1 MAISSKIE
9 EIILEIAKNAGN
21 ISDAMTLGV
30 GDIDTPSSAIF
41 EINNLLTTAQTGY
54 PYFGIIETTPLG
66 FLPSYDFTSDQYNVM
81 FGSGTVS
88 YNGSLIQLVQ
98 QKIPIRKEF
107 IKDYNLVGSGST
119 AHKYGITVGL
129 PLSEAQ
135 KAIQTFNTTVST
147 ASTSGSNI
155 LYVASTEN
163 ASNLGFPLEAHV
175 GSVYLKFS
183 GINALG
189 TGLIVDSNFYN
200 GSNYGV
206 LPSTIAT
213 DTPVKFVFQPKLK
226 YLTGFPVET
235 LNEDPAAFIYYPPLP
250 SSWLPVSKIL
260 AKNPEDPRVAG
271 SSKDAFIRTVSDIPT
286 STSSNLIL
294 GNTDDVQDV
303 VNSCNAAISNLSN
316 YRNDLILN
324 NFIDAIRSYS
334 AELIQNTTLTSNQFW
349 SLQPFRPTQYYS
361 KGVSFSGLERFEF
374 PANFAKSY
382 YSRTALDLQ
391 HTFAIFR
398 GDLVSYNSAVLGT
411 SGIGTSE
418 LTGTVITS
426 TSSMSS
432 LLPGTQIYGVTAI
445 SSIAGTSYVETVPT
459 YVSKVSTNV
468 TNSNYMVE
476 LKWQGLGTTNALFY
490 HIYKRPSLSTE
501 STEKRITIV
510 NDIQNPPYSTII
522 PVTDNSFLNL
532 ENKNTAFKISA
543 NEDCFVGGVT
553 LKLGFNAPNQVASTG
568 STGLNFTI
576 YENSGS
582 SPNYNS
588 PLTDQ
593 PVLLYTDILEGSASY
608 TVKFNPGVNLDA
620 NTSYWFVVNKPVD
633 FSTGLGTTSLRTRIL
648 SSGSGQIKTLNTDF
662 DGSSVWS
669 STGGSAY
676 FLVRGY
682 LDDGNTVGESF
693 RRGIKF
699 NNRIANTARRMSV
712 YVPPIDDIVD
722 DTGLIFNGSSV
733 AIASTTNKT
742 IKNELLVSVTAKYGT
757 GGTEVIMTATVPKG
771 TPRDTRFLLGT
782 ETDLYDRVT
791 NVIVSPG
798 TDVTRVGN
806 GPILWDI
813 YDLIT
818 VETVP

>member
-30 GDIDTPSSAIF
+30 GDVDIPSSAIF
-41 EINNLLTTAQTGY
+41 EINNLLSTAQTGY
-54 PYFGIIETTPLG
+54 PYFGIVETNPLG
-66 FLPSYDFTSDQYNVM
+66 FIPSYSFSSDQYNVVY
-81 FGSGTVS
+81 GSGTIS
-88 YNGSLIQLVQ
+88 YNGSLIQLSQ
-98 QKIPIRKEF
+98 QKIPIKKEF
-107 IKDYNLVGSGST
+107 VKDYNLVGSGST
-119 AHKYGITVGL
+119 AHKYGITVGI
-129 PLSEAQ
+129 PISEAQ
-135 KAIQTFNTTVST
+135 KAIQTFNTTVSI

-155 LYVASTEN
+155 LYVTSVDTATS
-163 ASNLGFPLEAHV
+163 LGFPLEAHV
-175 GSVYLKFS
+175 GSLYLKFS
-183 GINALG
+183 GVSG
-189 TGLIVDSNFYN
+189 SGLVLDSTFYN
-200 GSNYGV
+200 GSSYGV
-206 LPSTIAT
+206 LPSTVSV

-235 LNEDPAAFIYYPPLP
+235 TNENPISFNYYPPIP
-250 SSWLPVSKIL
+250 STWIPVGKIL
-260 AKNPEDPRVAG
+260 VKNPEDPRVAG
-271 SSKDAFIRTVSDIPT
+271 NSQDAFVRTANDIPT

-303 VNSCNAAISNLSN
+303 INSCNAAISNLNS
-316 YRNDLILN
+316 YRNDIIIN
-324 NFIDAIRSYS
+324 NFVDAIRSYS
-334 AELIQNTTLTSNQFW
+334 NELIQGTNLNANQFW
-349 SLQPFRPTQYYS
+349 ALQPFRPTQYYS

-374 PANFAKSY
+374 PFNFTKAY
-382 YSRTALDLQ
+382 YNRTAQDLQ
-391 HTFAIFR
+391 HTFAVFR

-426 TSSMSS
+426 SSS
-432 LLPGTQIYGVTAI
+432 LSSLSPGTQIYGVTAV
-445 SSIAGTSYVETVPT
+445 SAIAGTSYVETIPT

-501 STEKRITIV
+501 STEKRLTLID
-510 NDIQNPPYSTII
+510 DIQNPPYSTIVS
-522 PVTDNSFLNL
+522 VTDNSFLNL
-532 ENKNTAFKISA
+532 DDKNTAFKVTT
-543 NEDCFVGGVT
+543 NEDCYVGGVT
-553 LKLGFNAPNQVASTG
+553 LKLGFNAPSQVASTG

-576 YENSGS
+576 YENSAG

-588 PLTDQ
+588 PLSDQ
-593 PVLLYTDILEGSASY
+593 PTLLYTDILEGSASY

-620 NTSYWFVVNKPVD
+620 NTSYWLVINKPVN
-633 FSTGLGTTSLRTRIL
+633 FSTGLGTTSLRARIL
-648 SSGSGQIKTLNTDF
+648 SSGSDQIKTLSTDF

-676 FLVRGY
+676 FQVRGY

-699 NNRIANTARRMSV
+699 TNRIANTARRVSV

-757 GGTEVIMTATVPKG
+757 GGTEVTMTTTVPKG

>member
-30 GDIDTPSSAIF
+30 GDVDIPSSAIF
-41 EINNLLTTAQTGY
+41 EINNLLSTAQTGY
-54 PYFGIIETTPLG
+54 PYFGIVETNPLG
-66 FLPSYDFTSDQYNVM
+66 FIPSYSFSSDQYNVVY
-81 FGSGTVS
+81 GSGTIS
-88 YNGSLIQLVQ
+88 YNGSLIQLSQ
-98 QKIPIRKEF
+98 QKIPIKKEF
-107 IKDYNLVGSGST
+107 VKDYNLVGSGST
-119 AHKYGITVGL
+119 AHKYGITVGI
-129 PLSEAQ
+129 PISEAQ
-135 KAIQTFNTTVST
+135 KAIQTFNTTVSI

-155 LYVASTEN
+155 LYVTSVDTATS
-163 ASNLGFPLEAHV
+163 LGFPLEAHV
-175 GSVYLKFS
+175 GSLYLKFS
-183 GINALG
+183 GVSG
-189 TGLIVDSNFYN
+189 SGLVLDSTFYN
-200 GSNYGV
+200 GSSYGV
-206 LPSTIAT
+206 LPSTVSV

-235 LNEDPAAFIYYPPLP
+235 TNENPISFNYYPPIP
-250 SSWLPVSKIL
+250 STWIPVGKIL
-260 AKNPEDPRVAG
+260 VKNPEDPRVAG
-271 SSKDAFIRTVSDIPT
+271 NSQDAFVRTANDIPT

-303 VNSCNAAISNLSN
+303 INSCNAAISNLNS
-316 YRNDLILN
+316 YRNDIIIN
-324 NFIDAIRSYS
+324 NFVDAIRSYS
-334 AELIQNTTLTSNQFW
+334 NELIQGTNLNANQFW
-349 SLQPFRPTQYYS
+349 ALQPFRPTQYYS

-374 PANFAKSY
+374 PFNFTKAY
-382 YSRTALDLQ
+382 YNRTAQDLQ
-391 HTFAIFR
+391 HTFAVFR

-426 TSSMSS
+426 SSS
-432 LLPGTQIYGVTAI
+432 LSSLSPGTQIYGVTAV
-445 SSIAGTSYVETVPT
+445 SAIAGTSYVETIPT

-501 STEKRITIV
+501 STEKRLTLID
-510 NDIQNPPYSTII
+510 DIQNPPYSTIVS
-522 PVTDNSFLNL
+522 VTDNSFLNL
-532 ENKNTAFKISA
+532 DNKNTAFKVTT
-543 NEDCFVGGVT
+543 NEDCYVGGVT
-553 LKLGFNAPNQVASTG
+553 LKLGFNAPSQVASTG

-576 YENSGS
+576 YENSAG

-588 PLTDQ
+588 PLSDQ
-593 PVLLYTDILEGSASY
+593 PTLLYTDILEGSASY

-620 NTSYWFVVNKPVD
+620 NTSYWLVINKPVN
-633 FSTGLGTTSLRTRIL
+633 FSTGLGTTSLRARIL
-648 SSGSGQIKTLNTDF
+648 SSGSDQIKTLSTDF

-676 FLVRGY
+676 FQVRGY

-699 NNRIANTARRMSV
+699 TNRIANTARRVSV

-757 GGTEVIMTATVPKG
+757 GGTEVTMTTTVPKG

>member
-30 GDIDTPSSAIF
+30 GDVDIPSSAIF
-41 EINNLLTTAQTGY
+41 EINNLLSTAQTGY
-54 PYFGIIETTPLG
+54 PYFGIVETNPLG
-66 FLPSYDFTSDQYNVM
+66 FIPSYSFSSDQYNVVY
-81 FGSGTVS
+81 GSGTIS
-88 YNGSLIQLVQ
+88 YNGSLIQLSQ
-98 QKIPIRKEF
+98 QKIPIKKEF
-107 IKDYNLVGSGST
+107 VKDYNLVGSGST
-119 AHKYGITVGL
+119 AHKYGITVGI
-129 PLSEAQ
+129 PISEAQ
-135 KAIQTFNTTVST
+135 KAIQTFNTTVSI

-155 LYVASTEN
+155 LYVTSVDTATS
-163 ASNLGFPLEAHV
+163 LGFPLEAHV
-175 GSVYLKFS
+175 GSLYLKFS
-183 GINALG
+183 GVSG
-189 TGLIVDSNFYN
+189 SGLVLDSTFYN
-200 GSNYGV
+200 GSSYGV
-206 LPSTIAT
+206 LPSTVSV

-235 LNEDPAAFIYYPPLP
+235 TNENPISFNYYPPIP
-250 SSWLPVSKIL
+250 STWIPVGKIL
-260 AKNPEDPRVAG
+260 IKNPEDPRVAG
-271 SSKDAFIRTVSDIPT
+271 NSQDAFVRTANDIPT

-303 VNSCNAAISNLSN
+303 INSCNAAISNLNS
-316 YRNDLILN
+316 YRNDIIIN
-324 NFIDAIRSYS
+324 NFVDAIRSYS
-334 AELIQNTTLTSNQFW
+334 NELIQGTNLNANQFW

-374 PANFAKSY
+374 PFNFTKAY
-382 YSRTALDLQ
+382 YNRTAQDLQ
-391 HTFAIFR
+391 HTFAVFR

-418 LTGTVITS
+418 LTGTIITS
-426 TSSMSS
+426 SSS
-432 LLPGTQIYGVTAI
+432 LSSLSPGTQIYGVTAV
-445 SSIAGTSYVETVPT
+445 SAIAGTSYVETIPT

-501 STEKRITIV
+501 STEKRLTLID
-510 NDIQNPPYSTII
+510 DIQNPPYSTIAS
-522 PVTDNSFLNL
+522 VTDNSFLNL
-532 ENKNTAFKISA
+532 DNKNTAFKVTT
-543 NEDCFVGGVT
+543 NEDCYVGGVT

-576 YENSGS
+576 YENSAG

-588 PLTDQ
+588 PLSDQ
-593 PVLLYTDILEGSASY
+593 PTLLYTDILEGSASY

-620 NTSYWFVVNKPVD
+620 NTSYWLVINKPVN
-633 FSTGLGTTSLRTRIL
+633 FSTGLGTTSLRARIL
-648 SSGSGQIKTLNTDF
+648 SSGSDQIKTLSTDF

-676 FLVRGY
+676 FQVRGY

-699 NNRIANTARRMSV
+699 TNRIANTARRMSV

-742 IKNELLVSVTAKYGT
+742 IKNELLVSVIAKYGT
-757 GGTEVIMTATVPKG
+757 GGTEVTMTTTVPKG

>member
-30 GDIDTPSSAIF
+30 GDVDIPSSAIF
-41 EINNLLTTAQTGY
+41 EINNLLSTAQTGY
-54 PYFGIIETTPLG
+54 PYFGIVETNPLG
-66 FLPSYDFTSDQYNVM
+66 FIPSYSFSSDQYNVVY
-81 FGSGTVS
+81 GSGTIS
-88 YNGSLIQLVQ
+88 YNGSLIQLSQ
-98 QKIPIRKEF
+98 QKIPIKKEF
-107 IKDYNLVGSGST
+107 VKDYNLVGSGST
-119 AHKYGITVGL
+119 AHKYGITVGI
-129 PLSEAQ
+129 PISEAQ
-135 KAIQTFNTTVST
+135 KAIQTFNTTVSI

-155 LYVASTEN
+155 LYVTSVDTATS
-163 ASNLGFPLEAHV
+163 LGFPLEAHV
-175 GSVYLKFS
+175 GSLYLKFS
-183 GINALG
+183 GVSG
-189 TGLIVDSNFYN
+189 SGLVLDSTFYN
-200 GSNYGV
+200 GSSYGV
-206 LPSTIAT
+206 LPSTVSV

-226 YLTGFPVET
+226 YLTGFPIET
-235 LNEDPAAFIYYPPLP
+235 TNENPISFNYYPPIP
-250 SSWLPVSKIL
+250 STWIPVGKIL
-260 AKNPEDPRVAG
+260 VKNPEDPRVAG
-271 SSKDAFIRTVSDIPT
+271 NSQDAFVRTANDIPT

-303 VNSCNAAISNLSN
+303 INSCNAAISNLNS
-316 YRNDLILN
+316 YRNDIIIN
-324 NFIDAIRSYS
+324 NFVDAIRSYS
-334 AELIQNTTLTSNQFW
+334 NELIQGTNLNANQFW

-374 PANFAKSY
+374 PFNFTKAY
-382 YSRTALDLQ
+382 YNRTAQDLQ
-391 HTFAIFR
+391 HTFAVFR

-426 TSSMSS
+426 SSS
-432 LLPGTQIYGVTAI
+432 LSSLSPGTQIYGVTAV
-445 SSIAGTSYVETVPT
+445 SAIAGTSYVETIPT

-501 STEKRITIV
+501 STEKRLTLID
-510 NDIQNPPYSTII
+510 DIQNPPYSTIVS
-522 PVTDNSFLNL
+522 VTDNSFLNL
-532 ENKNTAFKISA
+532 DNKNTAFKVTT
-543 NEDCFVGGVT
+543 NEDCYVGGVT
-553 LKLGFNAPNQVASTG
+553 LKLGFNAPSQVASTG

-576 YENSGS
+576 YENSAG

-588 PLTDQ
+588 PLSDQ
-593 PVLLYTDILEGSASY
+593 PTLLYTDILEGSASY

-620 NTSYWFVVNKPVD
+620 NTSYWLVINKPVN
-633 FSTGLGTTSLRTRIL
+633 FSTGLGTTSLRARIL
-648 SSGSGQIKTLNTDF
+648 SSGSDQIKTLSTDF

-676 FLVRGY
+676 FQVRGY

-699 NNRIANTARRMSV
+699 TNRIANTARRVSV

-742 IKNELLVSVTAKYGT
+742 IKNELLVFVTAKYGT
-757 GGTEVIMTATVPKG
+757 GGTEVTMTTTVPKG

>member
-30 GDIDTPSSAIF
+30 GDVDIPSSAIF
-41 EINNLLTTAQTGY
+41 EINNLLSTAQTGY
-54 PYFGIIETTPLG
+54 PYFGIVETNPLG
-66 FLPSYDFTSDQYNVM
+66 FIPSYSFSSDQYNVVY
-81 FGSGTVS
+81 GSGTIS
-88 YNGSLIQLVQ
+88 YNGSLIQLSQ
-98 QKIPIRKEF
+98 QKIPIKKEF
-107 IKDYNLVGSGST
+107 VKDYNLVGSGST
-119 AHKYGITVGL
+119 AHKYGITVGI
-129 PLSEAQ
+129 PISEAQ
-135 KAIQTFNTTVST
+135 KAIQTFNTTVSI

-155 LYVASTEN
+155 LYVTSVDTATS
-163 ASNLGFPLEAHV
+163 LGFPLEAHV
-175 GSVYLKFS
+175 GSLYLKFS
-183 GINALG
+183 GVSG
-189 TGLIVDSNFYN
+189 SGLVLDSTFYN
-200 GSNYGV
+200 GSSYGV
-206 LPSTIAT
+206 LPSTVSV

-235 LNEDPAAFIYYPPLP
+235 TNENPISFNYYPPIP
-250 SSWLPVSKIL
+250 STWIPVGKIL
-260 AKNPEDPRVAG
+260 VKNPEDPRVAG
-271 SSKDAFIRTVSDIPT
+271 NSQDAFVRTANDIPT

-303 VNSCNAAISNLSN
+303 INSCNAAISNLNS
-316 YRNDLILN
+316 YRNDIIIN
-324 NFIDAIRSYS
+324 NFVDAIRSYS
-334 AELIQNTTLTSNQFW
+334 NELIQGTNLNANQFW

-374 PANFAKSY
+374 PFNFTKAY
-382 YSRTALDLQ
+382 YNRTAQDLQ
-391 HTFAIFR
+391 HTFAVFR

-426 TSSMSS
+426 SSS
-432 LLPGTQIYGVTAI
+432 LSSLSPGTQIYGVTAV
-445 SSIAGTSYVETVPT
+445 SAIAGTSYVETIPT

-501 STEKRITIV
+501 STEKRLTLID
-510 NDIQNPPYSTII
+510 DIQNPPYSTIVS
-522 PVTDNSFLNL
+522 VTDNSFLNL
-532 ENKNTAFKISA
+532 DNKNTAFKVTT
-543 NEDCFVGGVT
+543 NEDCYVGGVT

-576 YENSGS
+576 YENSAG

-588 PLTDQ
+588 PLSDQ
-593 PVLLYTDILEGSASY
+593 PTLLYTDILEGSASY

-620 NTSYWFVVNKPVD
+620 NTSYWLVINKPVN
-633 FSTGLGTTSLRTRIL
+633 FSTGLGTTSLRARIL
-648 SSGSGQIKTLNTDF
+648 SSGSDQIKTLSTDF

-676 FLVRGY
+676 FQVRGY

-699 NNRIANTARRMSV
+699 TNRIANTARRMSV

-757 GGTEVIMTATVPKG
+757 GGTEITMTTTVPKG

>member
-30 GDIDTPSSAIF
+30 GDVDIPSSAIF
-41 EINNLLTTAQTGY
+41 EINNLLSTAQTGY
-54 PYFGIIETTPLG
+54 PYFGIVETNPLG
-66 FLPSYDFTSDQYNVM
+66 FIPSYSFSSDQYNVVY
-81 FGSGTVS
+81 GSGTIS
-88 YNGSLIQLVQ
+88 YNGSLIQLSQ
-98 QKIPIRKEF
+98 QKIPIKKEF
-107 IKDYNLVGSGST
+107 VKDYNLVGSGST
-119 AHKYGITVGL
+119 AHKYGITVGI
-129 PLSEAQ
+129 PISEAQ
-135 KAIQTFNTTVST
+135 KAIQTFNTTVSI

-155 LYVASTEN
+155 LYVTSVDTATS
-163 ASNLGFPLEAHV
+163 LGFPLEAHV
-175 GSVYLKFS
+175 GSLYLKFS
-183 GINALG
+183 GVSG
-189 TGLIVDSNFYN
+189 SGLVLDSTFYN
-200 GSNYGV
+200 GSSYGV
-206 LPSTIAT
+206 LPSTVSV

-226 YLTGFPVET
+226 YLTGFPIET
-235 LNEDPAAFIYYPPLP
+235 TNENPISFNYYPPIP
-250 SSWLPVSKIL
+250 STWIPVGKIL
-260 AKNPEDPRVAG
+260 VKNPEDPRVAG
-271 SSKDAFIRTVSDIPT
+271 NSQDAFVRTANDIPT

-303 VNSCNAAISNLSN
+303 INSCNAAISNLNS
-316 YRNDLILN
+316 YRNDIIIN
-324 NFIDAIRSYS
+324 NFVDAIRSYS
-334 AELIQNTTLTSNQFW
+334 NELIQGTNLNANQFW

-374 PANFAKSY
+374 PFNFTKAY
-382 YSRTALDLQ
+382 YNRTAQDLQ
-391 HTFAIFR
+391 HTFAVFR

-426 TSSMSS
+426 SSS
-432 LLPGTQIYGVTAI
+432 LSSLSPGTQIYGVTAV
-445 SSIAGTSYVETVPT
+445 SAIAGTSYVETIPT

-501 STEKRITIV
+501 STEKRLTLID
-510 NDIQNPPYSTII
+510 DIQNPPYSTIVS
-522 PVTDNSFLNL
+522 VTDNSFLNL
-532 ENKNTAFKISA
+532 DNKNTAFKVTT
-543 NEDCFVGGVT
+543 NEDCYVGGVT
-553 LKLGFNAPNQVASTG
+553 LKLGFNAPSQVASTG

-576 YENSGS
+576 YENSAG

-588 PLTDQ
+588 PLSDQ
-593 PVLLYTDILEGSASY
+593 PTLLYTDILEGSASY
-608 TVKFNPGVNLDA
+608 TVKFNPGVNLNA
-620 NTSYWFVVNKPVD
+620 NTSYWLVINKPVN
-633 FSTGLGTTSLRTRIL
+633 FSTGLGTTSLRARIL
-648 SSGSGQIKTLNTDF
+648 SSGSNQIKTLSTDF

-676 FLVRGY
+676 FQVRGY

-699 NNRIANTARRMSV
+699 TNRIANTARRVSV

-757 GGTEVIMTATVPKG
+757 GGTEVTMTTTVPKG

>member
-30 GDIDTPSSAIF
+30 GDVDIPSSAIF
-41 EINNLLTTAQTGY
+41 EINNLLSTAQTGY
-54 PYFGIIETTPLG
+54 PYFGIVETNPLG
-66 FLPSYDFTSDQYNVM
+66 FIPSYSFSSDQYNVVY
-81 FGSGTVS
+81 GSGTIS
-88 YNGSLIQLVQ
+88 YNGSLIQLSQ
-98 QKIPIRKEF
+98 QKIPIKKEF
-107 IKDYNLVGSGST
+107 VKDYNLVGSGST
-119 AHKYGITVGL
+119 AHKYGITVGI
-129 PLSEAQ
+129 PISEAQ
-135 KAIQTFNTTVST
+135 KAIQTFNTTVSI

-155 LYVASTEN
+155 LYVTSVDTATS
-163 ASNLGFPLEAHV
+163 LGFPLEAHV
-175 GSVYLKFS
+175 GSLYLKFS
-183 GINALG
+183 GVSG
-189 TGLIVDSNFYN
+189 SGLVLDSTFYN
-200 GSNYGV
+200 GSSYGV
-206 LPSTIAT
+206 LPSTVSV

-235 LNEDPAAFIYYPPLP
+235 TNENPISFNYYPPIP
-250 SSWLPVSKIL
+250 STWIPVGKIL
-260 AKNPEDPRVAG
+260 VKNPEDPRVAG
-271 SSKDAFIRTVSDIPT
+271 NSQDAFVRTANDIPT

-303 VNSCNAAISNLSN
+303 INSCNAAISNLNS
-316 YRNDLILN
+316 YRNDIIIN
-324 NFIDAIRSYS
+324 NFVDAIRSYS
-334 AELIQNTTLTSNQFW
+334 NELIQGTNLNANQFW
-349 SLQPFRPTQYYS
+349 ALQPFRPTQYYS

-374 PANFAKSY
+374 PFNFTKAY
-382 YSRTALDLQ
+382 YNRTAQDLQ
-391 HTFAIFR
+391 HTFAVFR

-426 TSSMSS
+426 SSS
-432 LLPGTQIYGVTAI
+432 LSSLSPGTQIYGVTAV
-445 SSIAGTSYVETVPT
+445 SAIAGTSYVETIPT

-501 STEKRITIV
+501 STEKRLTLID
-510 NDIQNPPYSTII
+510 DIQNPPYSTIVS
-522 PVTDNSFLNL
+522 VTDNSFLNL
-532 ENKNTAFKISA
+532 DDKNTAFKVTT
-543 NEDCFVGGVT
+543 NEDCYVGGVT
-553 LKLGFNAPNQVASTG
+553 LKLGFNAPSQVASTG

-576 YENSGS
+576 YENSAG

-588 PLTDQ
+588 PLSDQ
-593 PVLLYTDILEGSASY
+593 PTLLYTDILEGSASY

-620 NTSYWFVVNKPVD
+620 NTSYWLVINKPVN
-633 FSTGLGTTSLRTRIL
+633 FSTGLGTTSLRARIL
-648 SSGSGQIKTLNTDF
+648 SSGSDQIKTLSTDF

-676 FLVRGY
+676 FQVRGY

-699 NNRIANTARRMSV
+699 TNRIANTARRMSV

-757 GGTEVIMTATVPKG
+757 GGTEITMTTTVPKG

>member
-30 GDIDTPSSAIF
+30 GDVDIPSSAIF
-41 EINNLLTTAQTGY
+41 EINNLLSTAQTGY
-54 PYFGIIETTPLG
+54 PYFGIVETNPLG
-66 FLPSYDFTSDQYNVM
+66 FIPSYSFSSDQYNVVY
-81 FGSGTVS
+81 GSGTIS
-88 YNGSLIQLVQ
+88 YNGSLIQLSQ
-98 QKIPIRKEF
+98 QKIPIKKEF
-107 IKDYNLVGSGST
+107 VKDYNLVGLGST
-119 AHKYGITVGL
+119 AHKYGITVGI
-129 PLSEAQ
+129 PISEAQ
-135 KAIQTFNTTVST
+135 KAIQTFNTTVSI

-155 LYVASTEN
+155 LYVTSVDTATS
-163 ASNLGFPLEAHV
+163 LGFPLEAHV
-175 GSVYLKFS
+175 GSLYLKFS
-183 GINALG
+183 GVSG
-189 TGLIVDSNFYN
+189 SGLVLDSTFYN
-200 GSNYGV
+200 GSSYGV
-206 LPSTIAT
+206 LPSTVSV

-235 LNEDPAAFIYYPPLP
+235 TNENPISFNYYPPIP
-250 SSWLPVSKIL
+250 STWIPVGKIL
-260 AKNPEDPRVAG
+260 VKNPEDPRVAG
-271 SSKDAFIRTVSDIPT
+271 NSQDAFVRTANDIPT

-303 VNSCNAAISNLSN
+303 INSCNAAISNLNS
-316 YRNDLILN
+316 YRNDIIIN
-324 NFIDAIRSYS
+324 NFVDAIRSYS
-334 AELIQNTTLTSNQFW
+334 NELIQGTNLNANQFW

-374 PANFAKSY
+374 PLNFTKAY
-382 YSRTALDLQ
+382 YNRTAQDLQ
-391 HTFAIFR
+391 HTFAVFR

-426 TSSMSS
+426 SSS
-432 LLPGTQIYGVTAI
+432 LSSLSPGTQIYGVTAV
-445 SSIAGTSYVETVPT
+445 SAIAGTSYVETIPT

-501 STEKRITIV
+501 STEKRLTLID
-510 NDIQNPPYSTII
+510 DIQNPPYSTIVS
-522 PVTDNSFLNL
+522 VTDNSFLNL
-532 ENKNTAFKISA
+532 DDKNTAFKVTT
-543 NEDCFVGGVT
+543 NEDCYVGGVT
-553 LKLGFNAPNQVASTG
+553 LKLGFNAPSQVASTG

-576 YENSGS
+576 YENSAG

-588 PLTDQ
+588 PLSDQ
-593 PVLLYTDILEGSASY
+593 PTLLYTDILEGSASY
-608 TVKFNPGVNLDA
+608 TVKFNPGVNLNA
-620 NTSYWFVVNKPVD
+620 NTSYWLVINKPVN
-633 FSTGLGTTSLRTRIL
+633 FSTGLGTTSLRARIL
-648 SSGSGQIKTLNTDF
+648 SSGSNQIKTLSTDF

-676 FLVRGY
+676 FQVRGY

-699 NNRIANTARRMSV
+699 TNRIANTARRMSV

-757 GGTEVIMTATVPKG
+757 GGTEVTMTTTVPKG

>member
-30 GDIDTPSSAIF
+30 GDVDTPSSAIF

-54 PYFGIIETTPLG
+54 PYFGIVETDPLG
-66 FLPSYDFTSDQYNVM
+66 FIPSYSFSSDQYNVVY
-81 FGSGTVS
+81 GSGTIS

-98 QKIPIRKEF
+98 QKIPIKKEF
-107 IKDYNLVGSGST
+107 VKDYNLVGSGST
-119 AHKYGITVGL
+119 AHKYGITVGI
-129 PLSEAQ
+129 PISEAQ

-155 LYVASTEN
+155 LYVTSVDTAL
-163 ASNLGFPLEAHV
+163 NLGFPLEAHV
-175 GSVYLKFS
+175 GSLYLKFS
-183 GINALG
+183 GVSGN
-189 TGLIVDSNFYN
+189 GLILDSTFYN
-200 GSNYGV
+200 GSSYGV
-206 LPSTIAT
+206 LPSTVAV

-235 LNEDPAAFIYYPPLP
+235 ANEDPYAFNYFPPLP
-250 SSWLPVSKIL
+250 SSWIPVGKIL
-260 AKNPEDPRVAG
+260 VKNPENPRVAG
-271 SSKDAFIRTVSDIPT
+271 NSQDAFVRTANDIPT

-303 VNSCNAAISNLSN
+303 VNSCNAAISNLNS
-316 YRNDLILN
+316 YRNDIVIN
-324 NFIDAIRSYS
+324 NFVDAIRSYS
-334 AELIQNTTLTSNQFW
+334 NELIQGTTLNANQFW
-349 SLQPFRPTQYYS
+349 ALQPFRPTQYYS

-374 PANFAKSY
+374 PLNFTKAY
-382 YSRTALDLQ
+382 FNRTAQDLQ
-391 HTFAIFR
+391 HTFAVFR

-418 LTGTVITS
+418 LTGTIITS
-426 TSSMSS
+426 SASLSS
-432 LLPGTQIYGVTAI
+432 LAPGTQIYGITAV

-468 TNSNYMVE
+468 TNLNYMVE
-476 LKWQGLGTTNALFY
+476 LNWQGLGTTNALFY

-501 STEKRITIV
+501 STEKRITLV
-510 NDIQNPPYSTII
+510 NDIQNPPYSTIV
-522 PVTDNSFLNL
+522 PVTDNSYLNL
-532 ENKNTAFKISA
+532 DNKNTAFKITT
-543 NEDCFVGGVT
+543 NEDCFIGGVT

-576 YENSGS
+576 YGNSGG
-582 SPNYNS
+582 SPNYS
-588 PLTDQ
+588 APLTDQ
-593 PVLLYTDILEGSASY
+593 PILLYTDIAEGSASY
-608 TVKFNPGVNLDA
+608 TVKFTPGINLDA
-620 NTSYWFVVNKPVD
+620 NTTYWLVVNKPTN
-633 FSTGLGTTSLRTRIL
+633 FTTGLGTTSIRARIL
-648 SSGSGQIKTLNTDF
+648 SSGSGQIKTLNSDF
-662 DGSSVWS
+662 TGSSTWS

-676 FLVRGY
+676 FQVRGY
-682 LDDGNTVGESF
+682 LDNGNTVGESF

-699 NNRIANTARRMSV
+699 TNRIANTSRRLSV
-712 YVPPIDDIVD
+712 YVPPVDDIVD

-733 AIASTTNKT
+733 AIASTTDKT
-742 IKNELLVSVTAKYGT
+742 IKNELFVSVTAKYGT
-757 GGTEVIMTATVPKG
+757 GGTEVTMTTTVPKG
-771 TPRDTRFLLGT
+771 TARDTRFLLGT
-782 ETDLYDRVT
+782 ESDLYDRVT
-791 NVIVSPG
+791 NVVVSPG

>member
-30 GDIDTPSSAIF
+30 GDVDIPSSAIF
-41 EINNLLTTAQTGY
+41 EINNLLSTAQTGY
-54 PYFGIIETTPLG
+54 PYFGIVETNPLG
-66 FLPSYDFTSDQYNVM
+66 FIPSYSFSSDQYNVVY
-81 FGSGTVS
+81 GSGTIS
-88 YNGSLIQLVQ
+88 YNGSLIQLSQ
-98 QKIPIRKEF
+98 QKIPIKKEF
-107 IKDYNLVGSGST
+107 VKDYNLVGLGST
-119 AHKYGITVGL
+119 AHKYGITVGI
-129 PLSEAQ
+129 PISEAQ
-135 KAIQTFNTTVST
+135 KAIQTFNTTVSI

-155 LYVASTEN
+155 LYVTSVDTATS
-163 ASNLGFPLEAHV
+163 LGFPLEAHV
-175 GSVYLKFS
+175 GSLYLKFS
-183 GINALG
+183 GVSG
-189 TGLIVDSNFYN
+189 SGLVLDSTFYN
-200 GSNYGV
+200 GSSYGV
-206 LPSTIAT
+206 LPSTVSV

-235 LNEDPAAFIYYPPLP
+235 TNENPISFNYYPPIP
-250 SSWLPVSKIL
+250 STWIPVGKIL
-260 AKNPEDPRVAG
+260 VKNPEDPRVAG
-271 SSKDAFIRTVSDIPT
+271 NSQDAFVRTANDIPT

-303 VNSCNAAISNLSN
+303 INSCNAAISNLNS
-316 YRNDLILN
+316 YRNDIIIN
-324 NFIDAIRSYS
+324 NFVDAIRSYS
-334 AELIQNTTLTSNQFW
+334 NELIQGTNLNANQFW

-374 PANFAKSY
+374 PLNFTKAY
-382 YSRTALDLQ
+382 YNRTAQDLQ
-391 HTFAIFR
+391 HTFAVFR

-426 TSSMSS
+426 SSS
-432 LLPGTQIYGVTAI
+432 LSSLSPGTQIYGVTAV
-445 SSIAGTSYVETVPT
+445 SAIAGTSYVETIPT

-501 STEKRITIV
+501 STEKRLTLID
-510 NDIQNPPYSTII
+510 DIQNPPYSTIVS
-522 PVTDNSFLNL
+522 VTDNSFLNL
-532 ENKNTAFKISA
+532 DDKNTAFKVTT
-543 NEDCFVGGVT
+543 NEDCYVGGVT
-553 LKLGFNAPNQVASTG
+553 LKLGFNAPSQVASTG

-576 YENSGS
+576 YENSAG

-588 PLTDQ
+588 PLSDQ
-593 PVLLYTDILEGSASY
+593 PTLLYTDILEGSASY
-608 TVKFNPGVNLDA
+608 TVKFNPGVNLNA
-620 NTSYWFVVNKPVD
+620 NTSYWLVINKPVN
-633 FSTGLGTTSLRTRIL
+633 FSTGLGTTSLRARIL
-648 SSGSGQIKTLNTDF
+648 SSGSNQIKTLSTDF

-676 FLVRGY
+676 FQVRGY

-699 NNRIANTARRMSV
+699 TNRIANTARRVSV

-757 GGTEVIMTATVPKG
+757 GGTEVTMTTTVPKG

>member
-30 GDIDTPSSAIF
+30 GDVDIPSSAIF
-41 EINNLLTTAQTGY
+41 EINNLLSTAQTGY
-54 PYFGIIETTPLG
+54 PYFGIVETNPLG
-66 FLPSYDFTSDQYNVM
+66 FIPSYSFSSDQYNVVY
-81 FGSGTVS
+81 GSGTIS
-88 YNGSLIQLVQ
+88 YNGSLIQLSQ
-98 QKIPIRKEF
+98 QKIPIKKEF
-107 IKDYNLVGSGST
+107 VKDYNLVGSGST
-119 AHKYGITVGL
+119 AHKYGITVGI
-129 PLSEAQ
+129 PISEAQ
-135 KAIQTFNTTVST
+135 KAIQTFNTTVSI

-155 LYVASTEN
+155 LYVTSVDTATS
-163 ASNLGFPLEAHV
+163 LGFPLEAHV
-175 GSVYLKFS
+175 GSLYLKFS
-183 GINALG
+183 GVSG
-189 TGLIVDSNFYN
+189 SGLVLDSTFYN
-200 GSNYGV
+200 GSSYGV
-206 LPSTIAT
+206 LPSTVSV

-235 LNEDPAAFIYYPPLP
+235 TNENPISFNYYPPIP
-250 SSWLPVSKIL
+250 STWIPVGKIL
-260 AKNPEDPRVAG
+260 VKNPEDPRVAG
-271 SSKDAFIRTVSDIPT
+271 NSQDAFVRTANDIPT

-303 VNSCNAAISNLSN
+303 INSCNAAISNLNS
-316 YRNDLILN
+316 YRNDIIIN
-324 NFIDAIRSYS
+324 NFVDAIRSYS
-334 AELIQNTTLTSNQFW
+334 NELIQGTNLNANQFW

-374 PANFAKSY
+374 PFNFTKAY
-382 YSRTALDLQ
+382 YNRTAQDLQ
-391 HTFAIFR
+391 HTFAVFR

-426 TSSMSS
+426 SSS
-432 LLPGTQIYGVTAI
+432 LSSLSPGTQIYGVTAV
-445 SSIAGTSYVETVPT
+445 SAIAGTSYVETIPT

-501 STEKRITIV
+501 STEKRLTLID
-510 NDIQNPPYSTII
+510 DIQNPPYSTIVS
-522 PVTDNSFLNL
+522 VTDNSFLNL
-532 ENKNTAFKISA
+532 DDKNTAFKVTT
-543 NEDCFVGGVT
+543 NEDCYVGGVT
-553 LKLGFNAPNQVASTG
+553 LKLGFNAPSQVASTG

-576 YENSGS
+576 YENSAG

-588 PLTDQ
+588 PLSDQ
-593 PVLLYTDILEGSASY
+593 PTLLYTDILEGSASY

-620 NTSYWFVVNKPVD
+620 NTSYWLVINKPVN
-633 FSTGLGTTSLRTRIL
+633 FSTGLGTTSLRARIL
-648 SSGSGQIKTLNTDF
+648 SSGSDQIKTLSTDF

-676 FLVRGY
+676 FQVRGY

-699 NNRIANTARRMSV
+699 TNRIANTARRMSV

-757 GGTEVIMTATVPKG
+757 GGTEITMTTTVPKG

>member
-30 GDIDTPSSAIF
+30 GDVDIPSSAIF
-41 EINNLLTTAQTGY
+41 EINNLLSTAQTGY
-54 PYFGIIETTPLG
+54 PYFGIVETNPLG
-66 FLPSYDFTSDQYNVM
+66 FIPSYSFSSDQYNVVY
-81 FGSGTVS
+81 GSGTIS
-88 YNGSLIQLVQ
+88 YNGSLIQLSQ
-98 QKIPIRKEF
+98 QKIPIKKEF
-107 IKDYNLVGSGST
+107 VKDYNLVGSGST
-119 AHKYGITVGL
+119 AHKYGITVGI
-129 PLSEAQ
+129 PISEAQ
-135 KAIQTFNTTVST
+135 KAIQTFNTTVSI

-155 LYVASTEN
+155 LYVTSVDTATS
-163 ASNLGFPLEAHV
+163 LGFPLEAHV
-175 GSVYLKFS
+175 GSLYLKFS
-183 GINALG
+183 GVSG
-189 TGLIVDSNFYN
+189 SGLVLDSTFYN
-200 GSNYGV
+200 GSSYGV
-206 LPSTIAT
+206 LPSTVSV

-226 YLTGFPVET
+226 YLTGFPIET
-235 LNEDPAAFIYYPPLP
+235 TNENPISFNYYPPIP
-250 SSWLPVSKIL
+250 STWIPVGKIL
-260 AKNPEDPRVAG
+260 IKNPEDPRVAG
-271 SSKDAFIRTVSDIPT
+271 NSQDAFVRTANDIPT

-303 VNSCNAAISNLSN
+303 INSCNAAISNLNS
-316 YRNDLILN
+316 YRNDIIIN
-324 NFIDAIRSYS
+324 NFVDAIRSYS
-334 AELIQNTTLTSNQFW
+334 NELIQGTNLNANQFW

-374 PANFAKSY
+374 PFNFTKAY
-382 YSRTALDLQ
+382 YNRTAQDLQ
-391 HTFAIFR
+391 HTFAVFR

-418 LTGTVITS
+418 LTGTIITS
-426 TSSMSS
+426 SSS
-432 LLPGTQIYGVTAI
+432 LSSLSPGTQIYGVTAV
-445 SSIAGTSYVETVPT
+445 SAIAGTSYVETIPT

-501 STEKRITIV
+501 STEKRLTLID
-510 NDIQNPPYSTII
+510 DIQNPPYSTIA

-532 ENKNTAFKISA
+532 DNKNTAFKVTA
-543 NEDCFVGGVT
+543 NEDCYVGGVT
-553 LKLGFNAPNQVASTG
+553 LKLGFNAPNQVASSG

-576 YENSGS
+576 YENSAG

-588 PLTDQ
+588 PLSDQ
-593 PVLLYTDILEGSASY
+593 PTLLYTDILEGSASY

-620 NTSYWFVVNKPVD
+620 NTSYWLVINKPVN
-633 FSTGLGTTSLRTRIL
+633 FSTGLGTTSLRARIL
-648 SSGSGQIKTLNTDF
+648 SSGSGQIKTLSTDF

-676 FLVRGY
+676 FQVRGY

-699 NNRIANTARRMSV
+699 TNRIANTARRMSV

-742 IKNELLVSVTAKYGT
+742 IKNELLVSVIAKYGT
-757 GGTEVIMTATVPKG
+757 GGTEVTMTTTVPKG

>member
-30 GDIDTPSSAIF
+30 GDVDIPSSAIF
-41 EINNLLTTAQTGY
+41 EINNLLSTAQTGY
-54 PYFGIIETTPLG
+54 PYFGIVETNPLG
-66 FLPSYDFTSDQYNVM
+66 FIPSYSFSSDQYNVVY
-81 FGSGTVS
+81 GSGTIS
-88 YNGSLIQLVQ
+88 YNGSLIQLSQ
-98 QKIPIRKEF
+98 QKIPIKKEF
-107 IKDYNLVGSGST
+107 VKDYNLVGSGST
-119 AHKYGITVGL
+119 AHKYGITVGI
-129 PLSEAQ
+129 PISEAQ
-135 KAIQTFNTTVST
+135 KAIQTFNTTVSI

-155 LYVASTEN
+155 LYVTSVDTATS
-163 ASNLGFPLEAHV
+163 LGFPLEAHV
-175 GSVYLKFS
+175 GSLYLKFS
-183 GINALG
+183 GVSG
-189 TGLIVDSNFYN
+189 SGLVLDSTFYN
-200 GSNYGV
+200 GSSYGV
-206 LPSTIAT
+206 LPSTVSV

-235 LNEDPAAFIYYPPLP
+235 TNENPISFNYYPPIP
-250 SSWLPVSKIL
+250 STWIPVGKIL
-260 AKNPEDPRVAG
+260 VKNPEDPRVAG
-271 SSKDAFIRTVSDIPT
+271 NSQDAFVRTANDIPT

-303 VNSCNAAISNLSN
+303 INSCNAAISNLNS
-316 YRNDLILN
+316 YRNDIIIN
-324 NFIDAIRSYS
+324 NFVDAIRSYS
-334 AELIQNTTLTSNQFW
+334 NELIQGTNLNANQFW

-374 PANFAKSY
+374 PFNFTKAY
-382 YSRTALDLQ
+382 YNRTAQDLQ
-391 HTFAIFR
+391 HTFAVFR

-426 TSSMSS
+426 SSS
-432 LLPGTQIYGVTAI
+432 LSSLSPGTQIYGVTAV
-445 SSIAGTSYVETVPT
+445 SAIAGTSYVETIPT

-501 STEKRITIV
+501 STEKRLTLID
-510 NDIQNPPYSTII
+510 DIQNPPYSTIVS
-522 PVTDNSFLNL
+522 VTDNSFLNL
-532 ENKNTAFKISA
+532 DNKNTAFKVTT
-543 NEDCFVGGVT
+543 NEDCYVGGVT
-553 LKLGFNAPNQVASTG
+553 LKLGFNAPSQVASTG

-576 YENSGS
+576 YENSAG

-588 PLTDQ
+588 PLSDQ
-593 PVLLYTDILEGSASY
+593 PTLLYTDILEGSASY

-620 NTSYWFVVNKPVD
+620 NTSYWLVINKPVN
-633 FSTGLGTTSLRTRIL
+633 FSTGLGTTSLRARIL
-648 SSGSGQIKTLNTDF
+648 SSGSDQIKTLSTDF

-676 FLVRGY
+676 FQVRGY

-699 NNRIANTARRMSV
+699 TNRIANTARRMSV

-757 GGTEVIMTATVPKG
+757 GGTEVTMTTTVPKG
-771 TPRDTRFLLGT
+771 TPRDTRFLLGA

>member
-30 GDIDTPSSAIF
+30 GDVDIPSSAIF
-41 EINNLLTTAQTGY
+41 EINNLLSTAQTGY
-54 PYFGIIETTPLG
+54 PYFGIVETNPLG
-66 FLPSYDFTSDQYNVM
+66 FIPSYSFSSDQYNVVY
-81 FGSGTVS
+81 GSGTIS
-88 YNGSLIQLVQ
+88 YNGSLIQLSQ
-98 QKIPIRKEF
+98 QKIPIKKEF
-107 IKDYNLVGSGST
+107 VKDYNLVGSGST
-119 AHKYGITVGL
+119 AHKYGITVGI
-129 PLSEAQ
+129 PISEAQ
-135 KAIQTFNTTVST
+135 KAIQTFNTTVSI

-155 LYVASTEN
+155 LYVTSVDTATS
-163 ASNLGFPLEAHV
+163 LGFPLEAHV
-175 GSVYLKFS
+175 GSLYLKFS
-183 GINALG
+183 GVSG
-189 TGLIVDSNFYN
+189 SGLVLDSTFYN
-200 GSNYGV
+200 GSSYGV
-206 LPSTIAT
+206 LPSTVSV

-235 LNEDPAAFIYYPPLP
+235 TNENPISFNYYPPIP
-250 SSWLPVSKIL
+250 STWIPVGKIL
-260 AKNPEDPRVAG
+260 VKNPEDPRVAG
-271 SSKDAFIRTVSDIPT
+271 NSQDAFVRTANDIPT

-303 VNSCNAAISNLSN
+303 INSCNAAISNLNS
-316 YRNDLILN
+316 YRNDIIIN
-324 NFIDAIRSYS
+324 NFVDAIRSYS
-334 AELIQNTTLTSNQFW
+334 NELIQGTNLNANQFW

-374 PANFAKSY
+374 PFNFTKAY
-382 YSRTALDLQ
+382 YNRTAQDLQ
-391 HTFAIFR
+391 HTFAVFR

-426 TSSMSS
+426 SSS
-432 LLPGTQIYGVTAI
+432 LSSLSPGTQIYGVTAV
-445 SSIAGTSYVETVPT
+445 SAIAGTSYVETIPT

-501 STEKRITIV
+501 STEKRLTLID
-510 NDIQNPPYSTII
+510 DIQNPPYSTIVS
-522 PVTDNSFLNL
+522 VTDNSFLNL
-532 ENKNTAFKISA
+532 DNKNTAFKVTT
-543 NEDCFVGGVT
+543 NEDCYVGGVT
-553 LKLGFNAPNQVASTG
+553 LKLGFNAPSQVASTG

-576 YENSGS
+576 YENSAG

-588 PLTDQ
+588 PLSDQ
-593 PVLLYTDILEGSASY
+593 PTLLYTDILEGSASY

-620 NTSYWFVVNKPVD
+620 NTSYWLVINKPVN
-633 FSTGLGTTSLRTRIL
+633 FSTGLGTTSLRARIL
-648 SSGSGQIKTLNTDF
+648 SSGSDQIKTLSTDF

-676 FLVRGY
+676 FQVRGY

-699 NNRIANTARRMSV
+699 TNRIANTARRVSV

-757 GGTEVIMTATVPKG
+757 GGTEVTMTTTVPKG

>member
-30 GDIDTPSSAIF
+30 GDVDIPSSAIF
-41 EINNLLTTAQTGY
+41 EINNLLSTAQTGY
-54 PYFGIIETTPLG
+54 PYFGIVETNPLG
-66 FLPSYDFTSDQYNVM
+66 FIPSYSFSSDQYNVVY
-81 FGSGTVS
+81 GSGTIS
-88 YNGSLIQLVQ
+88 YNGSLIQLSQ
-98 QKIPIRKEF
+98 QKIPIKKEF
-107 IKDYNLVGSGST
+107 VKDYNLVGSGST
-119 AHKYGITVGL
+119 AHKYGITVGI
-129 PLSEAQ
+129 PISEAQ
-135 KAIQTFNTTVST
+135 KAIQTFNTTVSI

-155 LYVASTEN
+155 LYVTSVDTATS
-163 ASNLGFPLEAHV
+163 LGFPLEAHV
-175 GSVYLKFS
+175 GSLYLKFS
-183 GINALG
+183 GVSG
-189 TGLIVDSNFYN
+189 SGLVLDSTFYN
-200 GSNYGV
+200 GSSYGV
-206 LPSTIAT
+206 LPSTVSV

-235 LNEDPAAFIYYPPLP
+235 TNENPISFNYYPPIP
-250 SSWLPVSKIL
+250 STWIPVGKIL
-260 AKNPEDPRVAG
+260 VKNPEDPRVAG
-271 SSKDAFIRTVSDIPT
+271 NSQDAFVRTANDIPT

-303 VNSCNAAISNLSN
+303 INSCNAAISNLNS
-316 YRNDLILN
+316 YRNDIIIN
-324 NFIDAIRSYS
+324 NFVDAIRSYS
-334 AELIQNTTLTSNQFW
+334 NELIQGTNLNANQFW

-374 PANFAKSY
+374 PFNFTKAY
-382 YSRTALDLQ
+382 YNRTAQDLQ
-391 HTFAIFR
+391 HTFAVFR

-426 TSSMSS
+426 SSS
-432 LLPGTQIYGVTAI
+432 LSSLSPGTQIYGVTAV
-445 SSIAGTSYVETVPT
+445 SAIAGTSYVETIPT

-501 STEKRITIV
+501 STEKRLTLID
-510 NDIQNPPYSTII
+510 DIQNPPYSTIVS
-522 PVTDNSFLNL
+522 VTDNSFLNL
-532 ENKNTAFKISA
+532 DNKNTAFKVTT
-543 NEDCFVGGVT
+543 NEDCYVGGVT
-553 LKLGFNAPNQVASTG
+553 LKLGFNAPSQVASTG

-576 YENSGS
+576 YENSAG

-588 PLTDQ
+588 PLSDQ
-593 PVLLYTDILEGSASY
+593 PTLLYTDILEGSASY

-620 NTSYWFVVNKPVD
+620 NTSYWLVINKPVN
-633 FSTGLGTTSLRTRIL
+633 FSTGLGTTSLRARIL
-648 SSGSGQIKTLNTDF
+648 SSGSDQIKTLSTDF

-676 FLVRGY
+676 FQVRGY

-699 NNRIANTARRMSV
+699 TNRIANTARRVSV

-742 IKNELLVSVTAKYGT
+742 IKNELLVFVTAKYGT
-757 GGTEVIMTATVPKG
+757 GGTEVTMTTTVPKG

>member
-30 GDIDTPSSAIF
+30 GDVDIPSSAIF
-41 EINNLLTTAQTGY
+41 EINNLLSTAQTGY
-54 PYFGIIETTPLG
+54 PYFGIVETNPLG
-66 FLPSYDFTSDQYNVM
+66 FIQSYSFSSDQYNVVY
-81 FGSGTVS
+81 GSGTIS
-88 YNGSLIQLVQ
+88 YNGSLIQLSQ
-98 QKIPIRKEF
+98 QKIPIKKEF
-107 IKDYNLVGSGST
+107 VKDYNLVGLGST
-119 AHKYGITVGL
+119 AHKYGITVGI
-129 PLSEAQ
+129 PISEAQ
-135 KAIQTFNTTVST
+135 KAIQTFNTTVSI

-155 LYVASTEN
+155 LYVTSVDTATS
-163 ASNLGFPLEAHV
+163 LGFPLEAHV
-175 GSVYLKFS
+175 GSLYLKFS
-183 GINALG
+183 GVSG
-189 TGLIVDSNFYN
+189 SGLVLDSTFYN
-200 GSNYGV
+200 GSSYGV
-206 LPSTIAT
+206 LPSTVSV

-235 LNEDPAAFIYYPPLP
+235 TNENPISFNYYPPIP
-250 SSWLPVSKIL
+250 STWIPVGKIL
-260 AKNPEDPRVAG
+260 VKNPEDPRVAG
-271 SSKDAFIRTVSDIPT
+271 NSQDAFVRTANDIPT

-303 VNSCNAAISNLSN
+303 INSCNAAISNLNS
-316 YRNDLILN
+316 YRNDIIIN
-324 NFIDAIRSYS
+324 NFVDAIRSYS
-334 AELIQNTTLTSNQFW
+334 NELIQGTNLNANQFW

-374 PANFAKSY
+374 PLNFTKAY
-382 YSRTALDLQ
+382 YNRTAQDLQ
-391 HTFAIFR
+391 HTFAVFR

-426 TSSMSS
+426 SSS
-432 LLPGTQIYGVTAI
+432 LSSLSPGTQIYGVTAV
-445 SSIAGTSYVETVPT
+445 SAIAGTSYVETIPT

-501 STEKRITIV
+501 STEKRLTLID
-510 NDIQNPPYSTII
+510 DIQNPPYSTIVS
-522 PVTDNSFLNL
+522 VTDNSFLNL
-532 ENKNTAFKISA
+532 DDKNTAFKVTT
-543 NEDCFVGGVT
+543 NEDCYVGGVT
-553 LKLGFNAPNQVASTG
+553 LKLGFNAPSQVASTG

-576 YENSGS
+576 YENSAG

-588 PLTDQ
+588 PLSDQ
-593 PVLLYTDILEGSASY
+593 PTLLYTDILEGSASY
-608 TVKFNPGVNLDA
+608 TVKFNPGVNLNA
-620 NTSYWFVVNKPVD
+620 NTSYWLVINKPVN
-633 FSTGLGTTSLRTRIL
+633 FSTGLGTTSLRARIL
-648 SSGSGQIKTLNTDF
+648 SSGSNQIKTLSTDF

-676 FLVRGY
+676 FQVRGY

-699 NNRIANTARRMSV
+699 TNRIANTARRMSV

-757 GGTEVIMTATVPKG
+757 GGTEVTMTTTVPKG

>member
-30 GDIDTPSSAIF
+30 GDVDIPSSAIF
-41 EINNLLTTAQTGY
+41 EINNLLSTAQTGY
-54 PYFGIIETTPLG
+54 PYFGIVETNPLG
-66 FLPSYDFTSDQYNVM
+66 FIPSYSFSSDQYNVVY
-81 FGSGTVS
+81 GSGTIS
-88 YNGSLIQLVQ
+88 YNGSLIQLSQ
-98 QKIPIRKEF
+98 QKIPIKKEF
-107 IKDYNLVGSGST
+107 VKDYNLVGLGST
-119 AHKYGITVGL
+119 AHKYGITVGI
-129 PLSEAQ
+129 PISEAQ
-135 KAIQTFNTTVST
+135 KAIQTFNTTVSI

-155 LYVASTEN
+155 LYVTSVDTATS
-163 ASNLGFPLEAHV
+163 LGFPLEAHV
-175 GSVYLKFS
+175 GSLYLKFS
-183 GINALG
+183 GVSG
-189 TGLIVDSNFYN
+189 SGLVLDSTFYN
-200 GSNYGV
+200 GSSYGV
-206 LPSTIAT
+206 LPSTVSV

-235 LNEDPAAFIYYPPLP
+235 TNENPISFNYYPPIP
-250 SSWLPVSKIL
+250 STWIPVGKIL
-260 AKNPEDPRVAG
+260 VKNPEDPRVAG
-271 SSKDAFIRTVSDIPT
+271 NSQDAFVRTANDIPT

-303 VNSCNAAISNLSN
+303 INSCNAAISNLNS
-316 YRNDLILN
+316 YRNDIIIN
-324 NFIDAIRSYS
+324 NFVDAIRSYS
-334 AELIQNTTLTSNQFW
+334 NELIQGTNLNANQFW
-349 SLQPFRPTQYYS
+349 SLQPYRPTQYYS

-374 PANFAKSY
+374 PFNFTKAY
-382 YSRTALDLQ
+382 YNRTAQDLQ
-391 HTFAIFR
+391 HTFAVFR

-426 TSSMSS
+426 SSS
-432 LLPGTQIYGVTAI
+432 LSSLSPGTQIYGVTAV
-445 SSIAGTSYVETVPT
+445 SAIAGTSYVETIPT

-501 STEKRITIV
+501 STEKRLTLID
-510 NDIQNPPYSTII
+510 DIQNPPYSTIVS
-522 PVTDNSFLNL
+522 VTDNSFLNL
-532 ENKNTAFKISA
+532 DDKNTAFKVTT
-543 NEDCFVGGVT
+543 NEDCYVGGVT
-553 LKLGFNAPNQVASTG
+553 LKLGFNAPSQVASTG

-576 YENSGS
+576 YENSAG

-588 PLTDQ
+588 PLSDQ
-593 PVLLYTDILEGSASY
+593 PTLLYTDILEGSASY
-608 TVKFNPGVNLDA
+608 TVKFNPGVNLNA
-620 NTSYWFVVNKPVD
+620 NTSYWLVINKPVN
-633 FSTGLGTTSLRTRIL
+633 FSTGLGTTSLRARIL
-648 SSGSGQIKTLNTDF
+648 SSGSNQIKTLSTDF

-676 FLVRGY
+676 FQVRGY

-699 NNRIANTARRMSV
+699 TNRIANTARRMSV

-757 GGTEVIMTATVPKG
+757 GGTEVTMTTTVPKG

>member
-1 MAISSKIE
+1 M
-9 EIILEIAKNAGN
+9 
-21 ISDAMTLGV
+21 
-30 GDIDTPSSAIF
+30 
-41 EINNLLTTAQTGY
+41 
-54 PYFGIIETTPLG
+54 G
-66 FLPSYDFTSDQYNVM
+66 FIPSYSFSSDQYNVVY
-81 FGSGTVS
+81 GSGTIS
-88 YNGSLIQLVQ
+88 YNGSLIQLSQ
-98 QKIPIRKEF
+98 QKIPIKKEF
-107 IKDYNLVGSGST
+107 VKDYNLVGLGST
-119 AHKYGITVGL
+119 AHKYGITVGI
-129 PLSEAQ
+129 PISEAQ
-135 KAIQTFNTTVST
+135 KAIQTFNTTVSI

-155 LYVASTEN
+155 LYVTSVNTATS
-163 ASNLGFPLEAHV
+163 LGFPLEAHV
-175 GSVYLKFS
+175 GSLYLKFS
-183 GINALG
+183 GVIG
-189 TGLIVDSNFYN
+189 SGLVLDSTFYN
-200 GSNYGV
+200 GSSYGV
-206 LPSTIAT
+206 LPSTVSV

-226 YLTGFPVET
+226 YLTGFPIET
-235 LNEDPAAFIYYPPLP
+235 TNENPISFNYYPPIP
-250 SSWLPVSKIL
+250 STWIPVGKIL
-260 AKNPEDPRVAG
+260 VKNPEDPRVAG
-271 SSKDAFIRTVSDIPT
+271 NSQDAFVRTANDIPT

-303 VNSCNAAISNLSN
+303 INSCNAAISNLNS
-316 YRNDLILN
+316 YRNDIIIN
-324 NFIDAIRSYS
+324 NFVDAIRSYS
-334 AELIQNTTLTSNQFW
+334 NELIQGTNLNANQFW

-374 PANFAKSY
+374 PLNFTKAY
-382 YSRTALDLQ
+382 YNRTAQDLQ
-391 HTFAIFR
+391 HTFAVFR

-426 TSSMSS
+426 SSS
-432 LLPGTQIYGVTAI
+432 LSSLSPGTQIYGVTAV
-445 SSIAGTSYVETVPT
+445 SAIAGTSYVETIPT

-501 STEKRITIV
+501 STEKRLTLID
-510 NDIQNPPYSTII
+510 DIQNPPYSTIVS
-522 PVTDNSFLNL
+522 VTDNSFLNL
-532 ENKNTAFKISA
+532 DDKNTAFKVTT
-543 NEDCFVGGVT
+543 NEDCYVGGVT
-553 LKLGFNAPNQVASTG
+553 LKLGFNAPSQVASTG

-576 YENSGS
+576 YENSAG

-588 PLTDQ
+588 PLSDQ
-593 PVLLYTDILEGSASY
+593 PTLLYTDILEGSASY
-608 TVKFNPGVNLDA
+608 TVKFNPGVNLNA
-620 NTSYWFVVNKPVD
+620 NTSYWLVINKPVN
-633 FSTGLGTTSLRTRIL
+633 FSTGLGTTSLRARIL
-648 SSGSGQIKTLNTDF
+648 SSGSNQIKTLSTDF

-676 FLVRGY
+676 FQVRGY

-699 NNRIANTARRMSV
+699 TNRIANTARRVSV

-757 GGTEVIMTATVPKG
+757 GGTEVTMTATVPKG

>member
-30 GDIDTPSSAIF
+30 GDVDIPSSAIF
-41 EINNLLTTAQTGY
+41 EINNLLSTAQTGY
-54 PYFGIIETTPLG
+54 PYFGIVETNPLG
-66 FLPSYDFTSDQYNVM
+66 FIPSYSFSSDQYNVVY
-81 FGSGTVS
+81 GSGTIS
-88 YNGSLIQLVQ
+88 YNGSLIQLSQ
-98 QKIPIRKEF
+98 QKIPIKKEF
-107 IKDYNLVGSGST
+107 VKDYNLVGLGST
-119 AHKYGITVGL
+119 AHKYGITVGI
-129 PLSEAQ
+129 PISEAQ
-135 KAIQTFNTTVST
+135 KAIQTFNTTVSI

-155 LYVASTEN
+155 LYVTSVDTATS
-163 ASNLGFPLEAHV
+163 LGFPLEAHV
-175 GSVYLKFS
+175 GSLYLKFS
-183 GINALG
+183 GVSG
-189 TGLIVDSNFYN
+189 SGLVLDSTFYN
-200 GSNYGV
+200 GSSYGV
-206 LPSTIAT
+206 LPSTVSV

-235 LNEDPAAFIYYPPLP
+235 TNENPISFNYYPPIP
-250 SSWLPVSKIL
+250 STWIPVGKIL
-260 AKNPEDPRVAG
+260 VKNPEDPRVAG
-271 SSKDAFIRTVSDIPT
+271 NSQDAFVRTANDIPT

-303 VNSCNAAISNLSN
+303 INSCNAAISNLNS
-316 YRNDLILN
+316 YRNDIIIN
-324 NFIDAIRSYS
+324 NFVDAIRSYS
-334 AELIQNTTLTSNQFW
+334 NELIQGTNLNANQFW

-374 PANFAKSY
+374 PLNFTKAY
-382 YSRTALDLQ
+382 YNRTAQDLQ
-391 HTFAIFR
+391 HTFAVFR

-426 TSSMSS
+426 SSS
-432 LLPGTQIYGVTAI
+432 LSSLSPGTQIYGVTAV
-445 SSIAGTSYVETVPT
+445 SAIAGTSYVETIPT

-501 STEKRITIV
+501 STEKRLTLID
-510 NDIQNPPYSTII
+510 DIQNPPYSTIVS
-522 PVTDNSFLNL
+522 VTDNSFLNL
-532 ENKNTAFKISA
+532 DDKNTAFKVTT
-543 NEDCFVGGVT
+543 NEDCYVGGVT
-553 LKLGFNAPNQVASTG
+553 LKLGFNAPSQVASTG
-568 STGLNFTI
+568 STGLNFTL
-576 YENSGS
+576 YENSAG

-588 PLTDQ
+588 PLSDQ
-593 PVLLYTDILEGSASY
+593 PTLLYTDILEGSASY
-608 TVKFNPGVNLDA
+608 TVKFNPGVNLNA
-620 NTSYWFVVNKPVD
+620 NTSYWLVINKPVN
-633 FSTGLGTTSLRTRIL
+633 FSTGLGTTSLRARIL
-648 SSGSGQIKTLNTDF
+648 SSGSNQIKTLSTDF

-676 FLVRGY
+676 FQVRGY

-699 NNRIANTARRMSV
+699 TNRIANTARRMSV

-757 GGTEVIMTATVPKG
+757 GGTEVTMTTTVPKG

>member
-30 GDIDTPSSAIF
+30 GDVDIPSSAIF
-41 EINNLLTTAQTGY
+41 EINNLLSTAQTGY
-54 PYFGIIETTPLG
+54 PYFGIVETNPLG
-66 FLPSYDFTSDQYNVM
+66 FIPSYSFSSDQYNVVY
-81 FGSGTVS
+81 GSGTIS
-88 YNGSLIQLVQ
+88 YNGSLIQLSQ
-98 QKIPIRKEF
+98 QKIPIKKEF
-107 IKDYNLVGSGST
+107 VKDYNLVGLGST
-119 AHKYGITVGL
+119 AHKYGITVGI
-129 PLSEAQ
+129 PISEAQ
-135 KAIQTFNTTVST
+135 KAIQTFNTTVSI

-155 LYVASTEN
+155 LYVTSVNTATS
-163 ASNLGFPLEAHV
+163 LGFPLEAHV
-175 GSVYLKFS
+175 GSLYLKFS
-183 GINALG
+183 GVIG
-189 TGLIVDSNFYN
+189 SGLVLDSTFYN
-200 GSNYGV
+200 GSSYGV
-206 LPSTIAT
+206 LPSTVSV

-226 YLTGFPVET
+226 YLTGFPIET
-235 LNEDPAAFIYYPPLP
+235 TNENPISFNYYPPIP
-250 SSWLPVSKIL
+250 STWIPVGKIL
-260 AKNPEDPRVAG
+260 VKNPEDPRVAG
-271 SSKDAFIRTVSDIPT
+271 NSQDAFVRTANDIPT

-303 VNSCNAAISNLSN
+303 INSCNAAISNLNS
-316 YRNDLILN
+316 YRNDIIIN
-324 NFIDAIRSYS
+324 NFVDAIRSYS
-334 AELIQNTTLTSNQFW
+334 NELIQGTNLNANQFW

-374 PANFAKSY
+374 PLNFTKAY
-382 YSRTALDLQ
+382 YNRTAQDLQ
-391 HTFAIFR
+391 HTFAVFR

-426 TSSMSS
+426 SSS
-432 LLPGTQIYGVTAI
+432 LSSLSPGTQIYGVTAV
-445 SSIAGTSYVETVPT
+445 SAIAGTSYVETIPT

-501 STEKRITIV
+501 STEKRLTLID
-510 NDIQNPPYSTII
+510 DIQNPPYSTIVS
-522 PVTDNSFLNL
+522 VTDNSFLNL
-532 ENKNTAFKISA
+532 DDKNTAFKVTT
-543 NEDCFVGGVT
+543 NEDCYVGGVT
-553 LKLGFNAPNQVASTG
+553 LKLGFNAPSQVASTG

-576 YENSGS
+576 YENSAG

-588 PLTDQ
+588 PLSDQ
-593 PVLLYTDILEGSASY
+593 PTLLYTDILEGSASY
-608 TVKFNPGVNLDA
+608 TVKFNPGVNLNA
-620 NTSYWFVVNKPVD
+620 NTSYWLVINKPVN
-633 FSTGLGTTSLRTRIL
+633 FSTGLGTTSLRARIL
-648 SSGSGQIKTLNTDF
+648 SSGSNQIKTLSTDF

-676 FLVRGY
+676 FQVRGY

-699 NNRIANTARRMSV
+699 TNRIANTARRVSV

-757 GGTEVIMTATVPKG
+757 GGTEVTMTTTVPKG

>member
-30 GDIDTPSSAIF
+30 GDVDIPSSAIF
-41 EINNLLTTAQTGY
+41 EINNLLSTAQTGY
-54 PYFGIIETTPLG
+54 PYFGIVETNPLG
-66 FLPSYDFTSDQYNVM
+66 FIPSYSFSSDQYNVVY
-81 FGSGTVS
+81 GSGTIS
-88 YNGSLIQLVQ
+88 YNGSLIQLSQ
-98 QKIPIRKEF
+98 QKIPIKKEF
-107 IKDYNLVGSGST
+107 VKDYNLVGSGST
-119 AHKYGITVGL
+119 AHKYGITVGI
-129 PLSEAQ
+129 PISEAQ
-135 KAIQTFNTTVST
+135 KAIQTFNTTVSI

-155 LYVASTEN
+155 LYVTSVDTATS
-163 ASNLGFPLEAHV
+163 LGFPLEAHV
-175 GSVYLKFS
+175 GSLYLKFS
-183 GINALG
+183 GVSG
-189 TGLIVDSNFYN
+189 SGLVLDSTFYN
-200 GSNYGV
+200 GSSYGV
-206 LPSTIAT
+206 LPSTVSV

-235 LNEDPAAFIYYPPLP
+235 TNENPISFNYYPPIP
-250 SSWLPVSKIL
+250 STWIPVGKIL
-260 AKNPEDPRVAG
+260 VKNPEDPRVAG
-271 SSKDAFIRTVSDIPT
+271 NSQDAFVRTANDIPT

-303 VNSCNAAISNLSN
+303 INSCNAAISNLNS
-316 YRNDLILN
+316 YRNDIIIN
-324 NFIDAIRSYS
+324 NFVDAIRSYS
-334 AELIQNTTLTSNQFW
+334 NELIQGTNLNANQFW

-374 PANFAKSY
+374 PFNFTKAY
-382 YSRTALDLQ
+382 YNRTAQDLQ
-391 HTFAIFR
+391 HTFAVFR

-418 LTGTVITS
+418 LTGTIITS
-426 TSSMSS
+426 SSS
-432 LLPGTQIYGVTAI
+432 LSSLSPGTQIYGVTAV
-445 SSIAGTSYVETVPT
+445 SAIAGTSYVETIPT

-501 STEKRITIV
+501 STEKRLTLID
-510 NDIQNPPYSTII
+510 DIQNPPYSTIVS
-522 PVTDNSFLNL
+522 VTDNSFLNL
-532 ENKNTAFKISA
+532 DNKNTAFKVTT
-543 NEDCFVGGVT
+543 NEDCYVGGVT
-553 LKLGFNAPNQVASTG
+553 LKLGFNAPSQVASTG

-576 YENSGS
+576 YENSAG

-588 PLTDQ
+588 PLSDQ
-593 PVLLYTDILEGSASY
+593 PTLLYTDILEGSASY

-620 NTSYWFVVNKPVD
+620 NTSYWLVINKPVN
-633 FSTGLGTTSLRTRIL
+633 FSTGLGTTSLRARIL
-648 SSGSGQIKTLNTDF
+648 SSGSNQIKTLSTDF

-676 FLVRGY
+676 FKVRGY
-682 LDDGNTVGESF
+682 LDDGNTIGESF

-699 NNRIANTARRMSV
+699 TNRIANTARRMSV

-757 GGTEVIMTATVPKG
+757 GGTEVTMTATVPKG
-771 TPRDTRFLLGT
+771 TPRDTRFLLGA

>member
-30 GDIDTPSSAIF
+30 GDVDIPSSAIF
-41 EINNLLTTAQTGY
+41 EINNLLSTAQTGY
-54 PYFGIIETTPLG
+54 PYFGIVETNPLG
-66 FLPSYDFTSDQYNVM
+66 FIPSYSFSSDQYNVVY
-81 FGSGTVS
+81 GSGTIS
-88 YNGSLIQLVQ
+88 YNGSLIQLSQ
-98 QKIPIRKEF
+98 QKIPIKKEF
-107 IKDYNLVGSGST
+107 VKDYNLVGSGST
-119 AHKYGITVGL
+119 AHKYGITVGI
-129 PLSEAQ
+129 PISEAQ
-135 KAIQTFNTTVST
+135 KAIQTFNTTVSI

-155 LYVASTEN
+155 LYVTSVDTATS
-163 ASNLGFPLEAHV
+163 LGFPLEAHV
-175 GSVYLKFS
+175 GSLYLKFS
-183 GINALG
+183 GVSG
-189 TGLIVDSNFYN
+189 SGLVLDSTFYN
-200 GSNYGV
+200 GSSYGV
-206 LPSTIAT
+206 LPSTVSV

-235 LNEDPAAFIYYPPLP
+235 TNENPISFNYYPPIP
-250 SSWLPVSKIL
+250 STWIPVGKIL
-260 AKNPEDPRVAG
+260 VKNPEDPRVAG
-271 SSKDAFIRTVSDIPT
+271 NSQDAFVRTANDIPT

-303 VNSCNAAISNLSN
+303 INSCNAAISNLNS
-316 YRNDLILN
+316 YRNDIIIN
-324 NFIDAIRSYS
+324 NFVDAIRSYS
-334 AELIQNTTLTSNQFW
+334 NELIQGTNLNANQFW

-374 PANFAKSY
+374 PLNFTKAY
-382 YSRTALDLQ
+382 YNRTAQDLQ
-391 HTFAIFR
+391 HTFAVFR

-426 TSSMSS
+426 SSS
-432 LLPGTQIYGVTAI
+432 LSSLSPGTQIYGVTAV
-445 SSIAGTSYVETVPT
+445 SAIAGTSYVETIPT

-501 STEKRITIV
+501 STEKRLTLID
-510 NDIQNPPYSTII
+510 DIQNPPYSTIVS
-522 PVTDNSFLNL
+522 VTDNSFLNL
-532 ENKNTAFKISA
+532 DNKNTAFKVTT
-543 NEDCFVGGVT
+543 NEDCYVGGVT
-553 LKLGFNAPNQVASTG
+553 LKLGFNAPSQVASTG

-576 YENSGS
+576 YENSAG

-588 PLTDQ
+588 PLSDQ
-593 PVLLYTDILEGSASY
+593 PTLLYTDILEGSASY

-620 NTSYWFVVNKPVD
+620 NTSYWLVINKPVN
-633 FSTGLGTTSLRTRIL
+633 FSTGLGTTSLRARIL
-648 SSGSGQIKTLNTDF
+648 SSGSDQIKTLSTDF

-676 FLVRGY
+676 FQVRGY

-699 NNRIANTARRMSV
+699 TNRIANTARRVSV

-757 GGTEVIMTATVPKG
+757 GGTEVTMTTTVPKG

>member
-21 ISDAMTLGV
+21 ISDAMNLGV
-30 GDIDTPSSAIF
+30 GDVDIPSSAIF

-54 PYFGIIETTPLG
+54 PYFGIVETNPLG
-66 FLPSYDFTSDQYNVM
+66 FIPSYSFPTDQYNVVY
-81 FGSGTVS
+81 GSGTIS

-98 QKIPIRKEF
+98 QKIPIKKEF
-107 IKDYNLVGSGST
+107 VKDYNLIGSGST
-119 AHKYGITVGL
+119 AHKYGITVGI
-129 PLSEAQ
+129 PISEAQ
-135 KAIQTFNTTVST
+135 KAIQTFNTTVSI

-155 LYVASTEN
+155 LYVTSVNTATS
-163 ASNLGFPLEAHV
+163 LGFPLEAHV
-175 GSVYLKFS
+175 GSLYLKFS
-183 GINALG
+183 GVSG
-189 TGLIVDSNFYN
+189 SGLLLDSNFYN
-200 GSNYGV
+200 GSSYGV
-206 LPSTIAT
+206 LPSTVSV

-235 LNEDPAAFIYYPPLP
+235 TNENPIAFNYYPPIP
-250 SSWLPVSKIL
+250 STWIPVGKIL
-260 AKNPEDPRVAG
+260 VKNPEDPRVAG
-271 SSKDAFIRTVSDIPT
+271 NSQDAFVRTANDIPT

-303 VNSCNAAISNLSN
+303 INSCNAAISNLNS
-316 YRNDLILN
+316 YRNDIIIN
-324 NFIDAIRSYS
+324 NFVDAIRSYS
-334 AELIQNTTLTSNQFW
+334 NELIQGTNLNANQFW
-349 SLQPFRPTQYYS
+349 ALQPFRPTQYYS

-374 PANFAKSY
+374 PLNFTKAY
-382 YSRTALDLQ
+382 YNRTAQDLQ
-391 HTFAIFR
+391 HTFAVFR

-418 LTGTVITS
+418 LTGTIITS
-426 TSSMSS
+426 SSS
-432 LLPGTQIYGVTAI
+432 LSSLTPGTQIYGVTAV
-445 SSIAGTSYVETVPT
+445 SAIAGTSYVETIPT

-501 STEKRITIV
+501 STEKRLTLID
-510 NDIQNPPYSTII
+510 DIQNPPYSTIA

-532 ENKNTAFKISA
+532 DNKNTAFKVTA
-543 NEDCFVGGVT
+543 NEDCYVGGVT
-553 LKLGFNAPNQVASTG
+553 LKLGFNAPNQVASSG

-576 YENSGS
+576 YENSAG

-588 PLTDQ
+588 PLSDQ
-593 PVLLYTDILEGSASY
+593 PTLLYTDILEGSASY

-620 NTSYWFVVNKPVD
+620 NTSYWLVINKPVN
-633 FSTGLGTTSLRTRIL
+633 FSTGLGTTSLRARIL
-648 SSGSGQIKTLNTDF
+648 SSGSGQIKTLSTDF

-676 FLVRGY
+676 FQVRGY

-699 NNRIANTARRMSV
+699 TNRIANTARRMSV

-757 GGTEVIMTATVPKG
+757 GGTEVTMTTTVPKG

>member
-9 EIILEIAKNAGN
+9 EVILEIAKNAGN

-54 PYFGIIETTPLG
+54 PYFGIVETDPLS
-66 FLPSYDFTSDQYNVM
+66 FLPSYNFSSDQYNVI

-98 QKIPIRKEF
+98 QKIPIKKEF
-107 IKDYNLVGSGST
+107 LKDYNLVGSGST
-119 AHKYGITVGL
+119 AHKYGITVGFPIL
-129 PLSEAQ
+129 EAQ

-155 LYVASTEN
+155 LYVTSTET
-163 ASNLGFPLEAHV
+163 ALSLGFPLEAHV
-175 GSVYLKFS
+175 GSLYLKFS
-183 GINALG
+183 GINTLNN
-189 TGLIVDSNFYN
+189 GLIIDPNFYN
-200 GSNYGV
+200 GSSYGV
-206 LPSTIAT
+206 LSSNVSV

-235 LNEDPAAFIYYPPLP
+235 NSEDPLAFNYYPPLP
-250 SSWLPVSKIL
+250 SNWLPVAQVLI
-260 AKNPEDPRVAG
+260 KNPEDPRVAG
-271 SSKDAFIRTVSDIPT
+271 NTYNAYVRNANDIPT
-286 STSSNLIL
+286 ATSSNLIL

-303 VNSCNAAISNLSN
+303 VNACNAAISNLN
-316 YRNDLILN
+316 TYRNDIVIN
-324 NFIDAIRSYS
+324 NFVDAIRAYS
-334 AELIQNTTLTSNQFW
+334 SELIQGSTLNSNQFW
-349 SLQPFRPTQYYS
+349 ALQPFRPTQYYS

-374 PANFAKSY
+374 PKNFTTAY
-382 YSRTALDLQ
+382 YNRTALDLQ

-418 LTGTVITS
+418 LTGTVI
-426 TSSMSS
+426 SSQASLSS
-432 LLPGTQIYGVTAI
+432 LVPGTQIYGVTAV

-459 YVSKVSTNV
+459 YVSKISTNT

-476 LKWQGLGTTNALFY
+476 LNWQGLGTTNALFY
-490 HIYKRPSLSTE
+490 HVYKRPSLSTE
-501 STEKRITIV
+501 SIEKRLTLV
-510 NDIQNPPYSTII
+510 DDIQNPPYFTVT

-532 ENKNTAFKISA
+532 SKNTAFKITT
-543 NEDCFVGGVT
+543 NEDCFIGGLT
-553 LKLGFNAPNQVASTG
+553 IKLGFNAPNQVASTG
-568 STGLNFTI
+568 STGLNFAL
-576 YENSGS
+576 YQNLSGS
-582 SPNYNS
+582 PDYNNQLS
-588 PLTDQ
+588 DQ
-593 PVLLYTDILEGSASY
+593 PILPYVDILEGSANY
-608 TVKFNPGVNLDA
+608 TIKFTPGVNLDA
-620 NTSYWFVVNKPVD
+620 NTSYWLVINKPID
-633 FSTGLGTTSLRTRIL
+633 FSTGLGTTDLRTRIL
-648 SSGSGQIKTLNTDF
+648 NSGSNQIKTLATDF

-676 FLVRGY
+676 FQMRGF
-682 LDDGNTVGESF
+682 LDDGNTIGESF

-699 NNRIANTARRMSV
+699 TNRIANIPRRLSV
-712 YVPPIDDIVD
+712 YVPPVDDIVD

-733 AIASTTNKT
+733 AIASTTDKT
-742 IKNELLVSVTAKYGT
+742 IKNELFVSVTAKYGT
-757 GGTEVIMTATVPKG
+757 GGTEVTMTTTVPKG
-771 TPRDTRFLLGT
+771 TARDTRFILGA
-782 ETDLYDRVT
+782 ESDLYDRVT
-791 NVIVSPG
+791 NVVVSPG
-798 TDVTRVGN
+798 TNVTRVGN

>member
-21 ISDAMTLGV
+21 ISDAMNLGV
-30 GDIDTPSSAIF
+30 GDVDIPSSAIF

-54 PYFGIIETTPLG
+54 PYFGIVETNPLG
-66 FLPSYDFTSDQYNVM
+66 FIPSYSFSSDQYNVVY
-81 FGSGTVS
+81 GSGTIS

-98 QKIPIRKEF
+98 QKIPIKKEF
-107 IKDYNLVGSGST
+107 VKDYNLVGSGST
-119 AHKYGITVGL
+119 AHKYGITVGI
-129 PLSEAQ
+129 PISEAQ

-155 LYVASTEN
+155 LYVTSVDTALS
-163 ASNLGFPLEAHV
+163 LGFPLEAHV
-175 GSVYLKFS
+175 GSLYLKFS
-183 GINALG
+183 GVSGN
-189 TGLIVDSNFYN
+189 GLILDSTFYN
-200 GSNYGV
+200 GSSYGV
-206 LPSTIAT
+206 LPSTVSV

-235 LNEDPAAFIYYPPLP
+235 ANEDPYVFNYFPPLP
-250 SSWLPVSKIL
+250 SSWIPVGKIL
-260 AKNPEDPRVAG
+260 VKNPENPRVAG
-271 SSKDAFIRTVSDIPT
+271 NLQDAFVRTANDIPT

-303 VNSCNAAISNLSN
+303 VNSCNAAISNLNS
-316 YRNDLILN
+316 YRNDIVIN
-324 NFIDAIRSYS
+324 NFVDAIRSYS
-334 AELIQNTTLTSNQFW
+334 NELIQGTNLNANQFW

-374 PANFAKSY
+374 PLNFTKAY
-382 YSRTALDLQ
+382 FNRTAQDLQ
-391 HTFAIFR
+391 HTFAVFR

-418 LTGTVITS
+418 LTGTIITS
-426 TSSMSS
+426 SASLSS
-432 LLPGTQIYGVTAI
+432 LSPGTQIYGVSAV

-501 STEKRITIV
+501 STEKRITLV
-510 NDIQNPPYSTII
+510 DDIQNPPYSTIV
-522 PVTDNSFLNL
+522 PVADNSFLNL
-532 ENKNTAFKISA
+532 DNKNTAFKITT
-543 NEDCFVGGVT
+543 NEDCFIGGVT

-576 YENSGS
+576 YGNSGG
-582 SPNYNS
+582 SPNYS
-588 PLTDQ
+588 APLSDQ
-593 PVLLYTDILEGSASY
+593 PTLLYTDITEGSASY
-608 TVKFNPGVNLDA
+608 TVKFTPGVNLDA
-620 NTSYWFVVNKPVD
+620 NTNYWLVINKPTD
-633 FSTGLGTTSLRTRIL
+633 FTTGLGTTSLRARIL
-648 SSGSGQIKTLNTDF
+648 SSGSGQIKTLNSDF
-662 DGSSVWS
+662 TGSSTWS

-676 FLVRGY
+676 FQVRGY
-682 LDDGNTVGESF
+682 LDNGNTVGESF

-699 NNRIANTARRMSV
+699 TNRIANTARRLSV
-712 YVPPIDDIVD
+712 YVPPVDDIVD

-733 AIASTTNKT
+733 AIASTTDKT
-742 IKNELLVSVTAKYGT
+742 IKNELFVSVTAKYGI
-757 GGTEVIMTATVPKG
+757 GGTEVTMTTTVPKG
-771 TPRDTRFLLGT
+771 TARDTRFLIGT
-782 ETDLYDRVT
+782 ESDLYDRVT
-791 NVIVSPG
+791 NVVVSPG
-798 TDVTRVGN
+798 ANVTRVGN

>member
-30 GDIDTPSSAIF
+30 GDVDIPSSAIF
-41 EINNLLTTAQTGY
+41 EINNLLSTAQTGY
-54 PYFGIIETTPLG
+54 PYFGIVETNPLG
-66 FLPSYDFTSDQYNVM
+66 FIPSYSFSSDQYNVVY
-81 FGSGTVS
+81 GSGTIS
-88 YNGSLIQLVQ
+88 YNGSLIQLSQ
-98 QKIPIRKEF
+98 QKIPIKKEF
-107 IKDYNLVGSGST
+107 VKDYNLVGSGST
-119 AHKYGITVGL
+119 AHKYGITVGI
-129 PLSEAQ
+129 PISEAQ
-135 KAIQTFNTTVST
+135 KAIQTFNTTVSI

-155 LYVASTEN
+155 LYVTSVDTATS
-163 ASNLGFPLEAHV
+163 LGFPLEAHV
-175 GSVYLKFS
+175 GSLYLKFS
-183 GINALG
+183 GVSG
-189 TGLIVDSNFYN
+189 SGLVLDSTFYN
-200 GSNYGV
+200 GSSYGV
-206 LPSTIAT
+206 LPSTVSV

-235 LNEDPAAFIYYPPLP
+235 TNENPISFNYYPPIP
-250 SSWLPVSKIL
+250 STWIPVGKIL
-260 AKNPEDPRVAG
+260 VKNPEDPRVAG
-271 SSKDAFIRTVSDIPT
+271 NSQDAFVRTANDIPT

-303 VNSCNAAISNLSN
+303 INSCNAAISNLNS
-316 YRNDLILN
+316 YRNDIIIN
-324 NFIDAIRSYS
+324 NFVDAIRSYS
-334 AELIQNTTLTSNQFW
+334 NELIQGTNLNANQFW

-374 PANFAKSY
+374 PFNFTKAY
-382 YSRTALDLQ
+382 YNRTAQDLQ
-391 HTFAIFR
+391 HTFAVFR

-426 TSSMSS
+426 SSS
-432 LLPGTQIYGVTAI
+432 LSSLSPGTQIYGVTAV
-445 SSIAGTSYVETVPT
+445 SAIAGTSYVETIPT

-501 STEKRITIV
+501 STEKRLTLID
-510 NDIQNPPYSTII
+510 DIQNPPYSTIVS
-522 PVTDNSFLNL
+522 VTDNSFLNL
-532 ENKNTAFKISA
+532 DDKNTAFKVTT
-543 NEDCFVGGVT
+543 NEDCYVGGVT
-553 LKLGFNAPNQVASTG
+553 LKLGFNAPSQVASTG

-576 YENSGS
+576 YENSAG

-588 PLTDQ
+588 PLSDQ
-593 PVLLYTDILEGSASY
+593 PTLLYTDILEGSASY

-620 NTSYWFVVNKPVD
+620 NTSYWLVINKPVN
-633 FSTGLGTTSLRTRIL
+633 FSTGLGTTSLRARIL
-648 SSGSGQIKTLNTDF
+648 SSGSDQIKTLSTDF

-676 FLVRGY
+676 FQVRGY

-699 NNRIANTARRMSV
+699 TNRIANTARRVSV

-757 GGTEVIMTATVPKG
+757 GGTEVTMTTTVPKG

>member
-1 MAISSKIE
+1 
-9 EIILEIAKNAGN
+9 
-21 ISDAMTLGV
+21 
-30 GDIDTPSSAIF
+30 
-41 EINNLLTTAQTGY
+41 
-54 PYFGIIETTPLG
+54 
-66 FLPSYDFTSDQYNVM
+66 
-81 FGSGTVS
+81 
-88 YNGSLIQLVQ
+88 
-98 QKIPIRKEF
+98 
-107 IKDYNLVGSGST
+107 
-119 AHKYGITVGL
+119 
-129 PLSEAQ
+129 
-135 KAIQTFNTTVST
+135 
-147 ASTSGSNI
+147 
-155 LYVASTEN
+155 
-163 ASNLGFPLEAHV
+163 
-175 GSVYLKFS
+175 
-183 GINALG
+183 
-189 TGLIVDSNFYN
+189 
-200 GSNYGV
+200 
-206 LPSTIAT
+206 
-213 DTPVKFVFQPKLK
+213 
-226 YLTGFPVET
+226 
-235 LNEDPAAFIYYPPLP
+235 
-250 SSWLPVSKIL
+250 
-260 AKNPEDPRVAG
+260 
-271 SSKDAFIRTVSDIPT
+271 
-286 STSSNLIL
+286 
-294 GNTDDVQDV
+294 
-303 VNSCNAAISNLSN
+303 
-316 YRNDLILN
+316 
-324 NFIDAIRSYS
+324 
-334 AELIQNTTLTSNQFW
+334 
-349 SLQPFRPTQYYS
+349 
-361 KGVSFSGLERFEF
+361 
-374 PANFAKSY
+374 
-382 YSRTALDLQ
+382 
-391 HTFAIFR
+391 
-398 GDLVSYNSAVLGT
+398 
-411 SGIGTSE
+411 
-418 LTGTVITS
+418 
-426 TSSMSS
+426 MSS

-620 NTSYWFVVNKPVD
+620 NTSYWLVVNRPVN
-633 FSTGLGTTSLRTRIL
+633 FSTGLGVTTIRARIL
-648 SSGSGQIKTLNTDF
+648 SSGSGQIKTLSSDF

-676 FLVRGY
+676 FQVRGY
-682 LDDGNTVGESF
+682 LDDGNTIGESF

-699 NNRIANTARRMSV
+699 TNRIANTARRLSV
-712 YVPPIDDIVD
+712 YVPPVDNIVD

-742 IKNELLVSVTAKYGT
+742 IKNELFISVTAKYGT
-757 GGTEVIMTATVPKG
+757 GGTEVTMNTTVPKG

-791 NVIVSPG
+791 NVIISPG

>member
-30 GDIDTPSSAIF
+30 GDVDIPSSAIF
-41 EINNLLTTAQTGY
+41 EINNLLSTAQTGY
-54 PYFGIIETTPLG
+54 PYFGIVETNPLG
-66 FLPSYDFTSDQYNVM
+66 FIPSYSFSSDQYNVVY
-81 FGSGTVS
+81 GSGTIS
-88 YNGSLIQLVQ
+88 YNGSLIQLSQ
-98 QKIPIRKEF
+98 QKIPIKKEF
-107 IKDYNLVGSGST
+107 VKDYNLVGSGST
-119 AHKYGITVGL
+119 AHKYGITVGI
-129 PLSEAQ
+129 PISEAQ
-135 KAIQTFNTTVST
+135 KAIQTFNTTVSI

-155 LYVASTEN
+155 LYVTSVDTATS
-163 ASNLGFPLEAHV
+163 LGFPLEAHV
-175 GSVYLKFS
+175 GSLYLKFS
-183 GINALG
+183 GVSG
-189 TGLIVDSNFYN
+189 SGLVLDSTFYN
-200 GSNYGV
+200 GSSYGV
-206 LPSTIAT
+206 LPSTVSV

-226 YLTGFPVET
+226 YLTGFPIET
-235 LNEDPAAFIYYPPLP
+235 TNENPISFNYYPPIP
-250 SSWLPVSKIL
+250 STWIPVGKIL
-260 AKNPEDPRVAG
+260 VKNPEDPRVAG
-271 SSKDAFIRTVSDIPT
+271 NSQDAFVRTANDIPT

-303 VNSCNAAISNLSN
+303 INSCNAAISNLNS
-316 YRNDLILN
+316 YRNDIIIN
-324 NFIDAIRSYS
+324 NFVDAIRSYS
-334 AELIQNTTLTSNQFW
+334 NELIQGTNLNANQFW

-374 PANFAKSY
+374 PFNFTKAY
-382 YSRTALDLQ
+382 YNRTAQDLQ
-391 HTFAIFR
+391 HTFAVFR

-426 TSSMSS
+426 SSS
-432 LLPGTQIYGVTAI
+432 LSSLSPGTQIYGVTAV
-445 SSIAGTSYVETVPT
+445 SAIAGTSYVETIPT

-501 STEKRITIV
+501 STEKRLTLID
-510 NDIQNPPYSTII
+510 DIQNPPYSTIVS
-522 PVTDNSFLNL
+522 VTDNSFLNL
-532 ENKNTAFKISA
+532 DNKNTAFKVTT
-543 NEDCFVGGVT
+543 NEDCYVGGVT
-553 LKLGFNAPNQVASTG
+553 LKLGFNAPSQVASTG

-576 YENSGS
+576 YENSAG

-588 PLTDQ
+588 PLSDQ
-593 PVLLYTDILEGSASY
+593 PTLLYTDILEGSASY

-620 NTSYWFVVNKPVD
+620 NTSYWLVINKPVN
-633 FSTGLGTTSLRTRIL
+633 FSTGLGTTSLRARIL
-648 SSGSGQIKTLNTDF
+648 SSGSDQIKTLSTDF

-676 FLVRGY
+676 FQVRGY

-699 NNRIANTARRMSV
+699 TNRIANTARRVSV

-757 GGTEVIMTATVPKG
+757 GGTEVTMTTTVPKG

>member
-30 GDIDTPSSAIF
+30 GDVDIPSSAIF
-41 EINNLLTTAQTGY
+41 EINNLLSTAQTGY
-54 PYFGIIETTPLG
+54 PYFGIVETNPLG
-66 FLPSYDFTSDQYNVM
+66 FIPSYSFSSDQYNVVY
-81 FGSGTVS
+81 GSGTIS
-88 YNGSLIQLVQ
+88 YNGSLIQLSQ
-98 QKIPIRKEF
+98 QKIPIKKEF
-107 IKDYNLVGSGST
+107 VKDYNLVGSGST
-119 AHKYGITVGL
+119 AHKYGITVGI
-129 PLSEAQ
+129 PISEAQ
-135 KAIQTFNTTVST
+135 KAIQTFNTTVSI

-155 LYVASTEN
+155 LYVTSVDTATS
-163 ASNLGFPLEAHV
+163 LGFPLEAHV
-175 GSVYLKFS
+175 GSLYLKFS
-183 GINALG
+183 GVSG
-189 TGLIVDSNFYN
+189 SGLVLDSTFYN
-200 GSNYGV
+200 GSSYGV
-206 LPSTIAT
+206 LPSTVSV

-235 LNEDPAAFIYYPPLP
+235 TNENPISFNYYPPIP
-250 SSWLPVSKIL
+250 STWIPVGKIL
-260 AKNPEDPRVAG
+260 VKNPEDPRVAG
-271 SSKDAFIRTVSDIPT
+271 NSQDAFVRTANDIPT

-303 VNSCNAAISNLSN
+303 INSCNAAISNLNS
-316 YRNDLILN
+316 YRNDIIIN
-324 NFIDAIRSYS
+324 NFVDAIRSYS
-334 AELIQNTTLTSNQFW
+334 NELIQGTNLNANQFW

-374 PANFAKSY
+374 PLNFTKAY
-382 YSRTALDLQ
+382 YNRTAQDLQ
-391 HTFAIFR
+391 HTFAVFR

-426 TSSMSS
+426 SSS
-432 LLPGTQIYGVTAI
+432 LSSLSPGTQIYGVTAV
-445 SSIAGTSYVETVPT
+445 SAIAGTSYVETIPT

-501 STEKRITIV
+501 STEKRLTLID
-510 NDIQNPPYSTII
+510 DIQNPPYSTIVS
-522 PVTDNSFLNL
+522 VTDNSFLNL
-532 ENKNTAFKISA
+532 DDKNTAFKVTT
-543 NEDCFVGGVT
+543 NEDCYVGGVT
-553 LKLGFNAPNQVASTG
+553 LKLGFNAPSQVASTG

-576 YENSGS
+576 YENSAG

-588 PLTDQ
+588 PLSDQ
-593 PVLLYTDILEGSASY
+593 PTLLYTDILEGSASY
-608 TVKFNPGVNLDA
+608 TVKFNPGVNLNA
-620 NTSYWFVVNKPVD
+620 NTSYWLVINKPVN
-633 FSTGLGTTSLRTRIL
+633 FSTGLGTTSLRARIL
-648 SSGSGQIKTLNTDF
+648 SSGSNQIKTLSTDF

-676 FLVRGY
+676 FQVRGY

-699 NNRIANTARRMSV
+699 TNRIANTARRMSV

-757 GGTEVIMTATVPKG
+757 GGTEVTMTTTVPKG

>member
-30 GDIDTPSSAIF
+30 GDVDIPSSAIF
-41 EINNLLTTAQTGY
+41 EINNLLSTAQTGY
-54 PYFGIIETTPLG
+54 PYFGIVETNPLG
-66 FLPSYDFTSDQYNVM
+66 FIPSYSFSSDQYNVVY
-81 FGSGTVS
+81 GSGTIS
-88 YNGSLIQLVQ
+88 YNGSLIQLSQ
-98 QKIPIRKEF
+98 QKIPIKKEF
-107 IKDYNLVGSGST
+107 VKDYNLVGSGST
-119 AHKYGITVGL
+119 AHKYGITVGI
-129 PLSEAQ
+129 PISEAQ
-135 KAIQTFNTTVST
+135 KAIQTFNTTVSI

-155 LYVASTEN
+155 LYVTSVDTATS
-163 ASNLGFPLEAHV
+163 LGFPLEAHV
-175 GSVYLKFS
+175 GSLYLKFS
-183 GINALG
+183 GVSG
-189 TGLIVDSNFYN
+189 SGLVLDSTFYN
-200 GSNYGV
+200 GSSYGV
-206 LPSTIAT
+206 LPSTVSV

-235 LNEDPAAFIYYPPLP
+235 TNENPISFNYYPPIP
-250 SSWLPVSKIL
+250 STWIPVGKIL
-260 AKNPEDPRVAG
+260 VKNPEDPRVAG
-271 SSKDAFIRTVSDIPT
+271 NSQDAFVRTANDIPT

-303 VNSCNAAISNLSN
+303 INSCNAAISNLNS
-316 YRNDLILN
+316 YRNDIIIN
-324 NFIDAIRSYS
+324 NFVDAIRSYS
-334 AELIQNTTLTSNQFW
+334 NELIQGTNLNANQFW

-374 PANFAKSY
+374 PFNFTKAY
-382 YSRTALDLQ
+382 YNRTAQDLQ
-391 HTFAIFR
+391 HTFAVFR

-418 LTGTVITS
+418 LTGTIITS
-426 TSSMSS
+426 SSS
-432 LLPGTQIYGVTAI
+432 LSSLSPGTQIYGVTAV
-445 SSIAGTSYVETVPT
+445 SAIAGTSYVETIPT

-501 STEKRITIV
+501 STEKRLTLID
-510 NDIQNPPYSTII
+510 DIQNPPYSTIVS
-522 PVTDNSFLNL
+522 VTDNSFLNL
-532 ENKNTAFKISA
+532 DNKNTAFKVTT
-543 NEDCFVGGVT
+543 NEDCYVGGVT
-553 LKLGFNAPNQVASTG
+553 LKLGFNAPSQVASTG

-576 YENSGS
+576 YENSAG

-588 PLTDQ
+588 PLSDQ
-593 PVLLYTDILEGSASY
+593 PTLLYTDILEGSASY

-620 NTSYWFVVNKPVD
+620 NTSYWLVINKPVN
-633 FSTGLGTTSLRTRIL
+633 FSTGLGTTSLRARIL
-648 SSGSGQIKTLNTDF
+648 SSGSNQIKTLSTDF

-676 FLVRGY
+676 FQVRGY

-699 NNRIANTARRMSV
+699 TNRIANTARRVSV

-757 GGTEVIMTATVPKG
+757 GGTEVTMTTTVPKG